1 MKKQYKPLENETF
14 PEIEKKIAKFWEEN
28 RIFERS
34 VEETNDGEFIFY
46 DGPPFANG
54 LPHYGHLL
62 TSFIKD
68 IYARYQTMKGKKTER
83 RFGWDCHGL
92 PAEMEVEKQL
102 GIQGRVDIT
111 KYGIEP
117 FNEQCKTSV
126 MKYASDWENYIQKA
140 GRWVNFE
147 NDYKTM
153 DLSYMESVIW
163 AFKQL
168 HNKGLIYEDYRVMP
182 YSWKAETP
190 LSNFETRMDNS
201 YREKTS
207 KTVTVKFAVTSGK
220 YAGAKLLVWTTT
232 PWTLPANLMIA
243 VNSAVKYCII
253 KHNDEKIIV
262 ASSLVEKNF
271 KEAEILEKFD
281 GYELIGASYQPLFPY
296 FSNHANA
303 FKVVHGDFVTTED
316 GTGMVHIAP
325 GFGEDDHELCKKIG
339 VQTVCPVDEKG
350 KFTGEIYNISENGE
364 RIVSKTVPHGTDLIE
379 TERLY
384 TKEIT
389 TSDFDLIKNLYQ
401 NAEVR
406 KHYGKQVL
414 TDEEIHAEIEL
425 YIALKT
431 KFGYSRLMIFE
442 KSTNSFIGLAGIDNV
457 TLASEEKQIG
467 FTFHNE
473 FWGKGYAVEIGQKLI
488 EILGVNEISAYA
500 SEENLQSHKVLEKL
514 GFANKGKK
522 IYERANYERVHFVLD
537 TGILSL
543 AGRQVFDCND
553 DIIKFLK
560 KQGSWFKTEQY
571 IHNYPH
577 CWRTDTPLIY
587 KAMPSWYVR
596 VTDFKDEMVEN
607 NKNIN
612 WVPSHVKDGIFG
624 KWLENAR
631 DWSISRN
638 RFWGCPVPVWKSNN
652 PENKALYVFGSIA
665 EMEKFFEC
673 EVKDLHRPFIDN
685 LQCKEVVMQV
695 DVIAEAVKL
704 LNQHKITHFASGNFV
719 YFSKHNAFEVRQI
732 LANSG
737 VKITNLELHHGKESI
752 PETGYEITRVE
763 DVLDCWFE
771 SGSMP
776 FASVHFPFA
785 DERFKKNPENFV
797 ATAETKLPCPSNFP
811 ADFIV
816 EYTAQTRGWFYTL
829 MVLGTALFGREPFK
843 NCICHGVILDE
854 NGQKLSKRLR
864 NYPDPL
870 EVFDTIGS
878 DAMRYFVVSSPVVNG
893 GDLFIPKTSQGIAE
907 ILRLIIKPI
916 WNSYNFFAMY
926 ANSDGITAQKSYTSK
941 NTMDIYILSKLREFL
956 QNFKREMAAYNT
968 QTACKLIEDF
978 IDVLNNWYI
987 RRNKERFWRVEKDED
1002 KTTAYNTL
1010 YTIILDF
1017 TTAIAPIL
1025 PFTTEAIFQRMII

>member
-1 MKKQYKPLENETF
+1 MKKQYQPLENETF

-28 RIFERS
+28 KIFERS

-68 IYARYQTMKGKKTER
+68 IYARYQTMNGKKTER

-102 GIQGRVDIT
+102 GIQGRLAIIGMEG
-111 KYGIEP
+111 GIGE
-117 FNEQCKTSV
+117 FNEQCRTSV

-207 KTVTVKFAVTSGK
+207 KTVTVKFTVTSGK

-232 PWTLPANLMIA
+232 PWTLPSNLMIA
-243 VNSAVKYCII
+243 ANSAVEYCIV

-271 KEAEILEKFD
+271 KEAEILEEFD
-281 GYELIGASYQPLFPY
+281 GSELIGASYQPLFPY

-339 VQTVCPVDEKG
+339 VQTVCPIDEKG
-350 KFTGEIYNISENGE
+350 KFTAEIYNIIESGE
-364 RIVSKTVPHGTDLIE
+364 RSQKQNILQTVPHGTEIE

-389 TSDFDLIKNLYQ
+389 KDDLDLIQKLYQ

-414 TDEEIHAEIEL
+414 SDEEIHTEIEL
-425 YIALKT
+425 YISLKA
-431 KFGYSRLMIFE
+431 KFGHSRLMVFE
-442 KSTNSFIGLAGIDNV
+442 KASNSFIGLAGIDNV
-457 TLASEEKQIG
+457 TLNSEEKQIG
-467 FTFHNE
+467 FTFHKE

-488 EILGVNEISAYA
+488 ATFGVNEISAYA
-500 SEENLQSHKVLEKL
+500 GEENIQSHKVLEKL
-514 GFANKGKK
+514 GFVNKGKK

-543 AGRQVFDCND
+543 IGRQVFDCND

-560 KQGSWFKTEQY
+560 KQSSWFKTEQY

-612 WVPSHVKDGIFG
+612 WVPNHVKDGIFG

-638 RFWGCPVPVWKSNN
+638 RFWGCPVPVWKWRRNGLSAIHSKGSHIINQLMQKQDDAWQKLGD
-652 PENKALYVFGSIA
+652 EKIVVFGSIV
-665 EMEKFFEC
+665 EMEGYFRDSY
-673 EVKDLHRPFIDN
+673 VKDYENGNNSGYYIQQDGSFKITDLHRPYIDELKKDEFYFN
-685 LQCKEVVMQV
+685 L
-695 DVIAEAVKL
+695 
-704 LNQHKITHFASGNFV
+704 
-719 YFSKHNAFEVRQI
+719 
-732 LANSG
+732 
-737 VKITNLELHHGKESI
+737 
-752 PETGYEITRVE
+752 TRVE

-785 DERFKKNPENFV
+785 DERFKENPENFV

-926 ANSDGITAQKSYTSK
+926 ANSDGITAQKSYIST
-941 NTMDIYILSKLREFL
+941 NTMDVYILSKLREFL
-956 QNFKREMAAYNT
+956 EGFKREMDSYNT
-968 QTACKLIEDF
+968 QTSCKLIEDF

-987 RRNKERFWRVEKDED
+987 RRNKERFWKVEKDED
-1002 KTTAYNTL
+1002 KTSAYNTL

-1025 PFTTEAIFQRMII
+1025 PFTSEAIFQKMN